1 MARTWQVT
9 VQENEAGEFFIEI
22 PNELIEALGWQAGD
36 MLEWIEAAE
45 QAGAYLL
52 RRA

>member
-1 MARTWQVT
+1 MATTWQVT
-9 VQENEAGEFFIEI
+9 VQENEAGELFIEL
-22 PNELIEALGWQAGD
+22 PNELIEVLGWQVGD
-36 MLEWIEAAE
+36 MLKWTEAPE